1 MSIETQQ
8 QVFQLL
14 KQVAEQGKRLESLE
28 ERIAVLEKKKTLSLP
43 EKKVG

>member
-14 KQVAEQGKRLESLE
+14 KTVADQQKRIQSLE
-28 ERIAVLEKKKTLSLP
+28 ERVDSLEKKKTLSLP